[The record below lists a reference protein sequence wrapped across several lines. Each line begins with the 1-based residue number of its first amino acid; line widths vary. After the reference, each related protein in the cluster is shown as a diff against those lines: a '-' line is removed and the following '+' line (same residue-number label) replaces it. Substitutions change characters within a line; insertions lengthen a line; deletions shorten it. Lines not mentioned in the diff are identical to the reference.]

1 MEELINELDIFV
13 NEKAILSAQIKDIE
27 NKRNELAKER
37 NTKKAQNK
45 IKNDEEVWSE
55 VNCLGK
61 QISDLGNQSQWF
73 QNQINSKLL
82 NVREQSFVEID
93 NLIAE
98 SVRKS
103 RIISEQIE
111 ENRDNLEPEEIYEL
125 TESINEIGQ
134 EMARIMFAKR
144 LIKHNQIIDV
154 INLFSATET
163 EESQEQDEQIDEI
176 LESQKIENTNENEQ
190 VQLINEE
197 LKPIEEIAIDPVLT
211 DYYNNINEI
220 TKNLEKEIIT
230 LEETEENQLV
240 NTNTEEPTTIKNIV
254 VKVENGELIY
264 KAELSNETTIKNS
277 LLTKFYKLADRKYL
291 IIDKEIK
298 SADNLLSTTDFLL
311 VELDKAGNATLTN
324 HKVNLK
330 TFSETQIITSN
341 YTFDIATEILTYGSD
356 KIDLKKIIGSS
367 NNYTKEDLIPDESK
381 NINDNVTNIG
391 TNGNNGN
398 NTTGGNDGNNTGGN
412 GNTTGGNGGTTIEEI
427 KKATK
432 QTSVVSVTSTVN
444 KIIID
449 YVIYDPYKEYTSVY
463 MEVQKEDSDKVEVI
477 YLNAN
482 NTRYELKDIL
492 PNTKYNLKFKYTAT
506 EEGQTI
512 IKEFSNTTISTQK
525 PKLSLKVTRTR
536 VGEITYVITTDNS
549 YKLTKADLVVT
560 IKDSKTGETRK
571 KTISD
576 VSIDSKEK
584 IVKLD
589 KMTDGDIIELK
600 LINVKSEDT
609 IIKGITAS
617 DKFIY

>member
-111 ENRDNLEPEEIYEL
+111 ENGDNLEPEEIYEL

-264 KAELSNETTIKNS
+264 KAELSNETTIKIYPIKEKI
-277 LLTKFYKLADRKYL
+277 LEKEKFERETWKRELIEYSAKNYRNLRNIAIKKMDPIVCEILDRYAVQYDMDSQNL
-291 IIDKEIK
+291 VYNYVMSFSSIDDYDSDILPAITYNLSYINEAKISKKEIK
-298 SADNLLSTTDFLL
+298 
-311 VELDKAGNATLTN
+311 
-324 HKVNLK
+324 
-330 TFSETQIITSN
+330 
-341 YTFDIATEILTYGSD
+341 IL
-356 KIDLKKIIGSS
+356 
-367 NNYTKEDLIPDESK
+367 
-381 NINDNVTNIG
+381 
-391 TNGNNGN
+391 
-398 NTTGGNDGNNTGGN
+398 
-412 GNTTGGNGGTTIEEI
+412 
-427 KKATK
+427 
-432 QTSVVSVTSTVN
+432 Q
-444 KIIID
+444 
-449 YVIYDPYKEYTSVY
+449 
-463 MEVQKEDSDKVEVI
+463 
-477 YLNAN
+477 
-482 NTRYELKDIL
+482 
-492 PNTKYNLKFKYTAT
+492 
-506 EEGQTI
+506 
-512 IKEFSNTTISTQK
+512 
-525 PKLSLKVTRTR
+525 
-536 VGEITYVITTDNS
+536 
-549 YKLTKADLVVT
+549 
-560 IKDSKTGETRK
+560 
-571 KTISD
+571 
-576 VSIDSKEK
+576 K
-584 IVKLD
+584 IVKNSTQNALV
-589 KMTDGDIIELK
+589 DIIG
-600 LINVKSEDT
+600 NVTLLEK
-609 IIKGITAS
+609 IKCFMKKIFNISSANILPEGN
-617 DKFIY
+617 KE

>member
-13 NEKAILSAQIKDIE
+13 NEKAVFSAQIRDIE
-27 NKRNELAKER
+27 SKRNELAKER

-154 INLFSATET
+154 INLFSTTET

-264 KAELSNETTIKNS
+264 KAELSNETTIKIYPIKEKI
-277 LLTKFYKLADRKYL
+277 LEKEKFERETWKRELIEYSAKNYRNLRNIAIKKMDPIVCEILDRYAVQYDMDSQNL
-291 IIDKEIK
+291 VYNYVMSFSSIDDYDSDILPAITYNLSYINEAKISKKEIK
-298 SADNLLSTTDFLL
+298 
-311 VELDKAGNATLTN
+311 
-324 HKVNLK
+324 
-330 TFSETQIITSN
+330 
-341 YTFDIATEILTYGSD
+341 IL
-356 KIDLKKIIGSS
+356 
-367 NNYTKEDLIPDESK
+367 
-381 NINDNVTNIG
+381 
-391 TNGNNGN
+391 
-398 NTTGGNDGNNTGGN
+398 
-412 GNTTGGNGGTTIEEI
+412 
-427 KKATK
+427 
-432 QTSVVSVTSTVN
+432 Q
-444 KIIID
+444 
-449 YVIYDPYKEYTSVY
+449 
-463 MEVQKEDSDKVEVI
+463 
-477 YLNAN
+477 
-482 NTRYELKDIL
+482 
-492 PNTKYNLKFKYTAT
+492 
-506 EEGQTI
+506 
-512 IKEFSNTTISTQK
+512 
-525 PKLSLKVTRTR
+525 
-536 VGEITYVITTDNS
+536 
-549 YKLTKADLVVT
+549 
-560 IKDSKTGETRK
+560 
-571 KTISD
+571 
-576 VSIDSKEK
+576 K
-584 IVKLD
+584 IVKNSTQNALV
-589 KMTDGDIIELK
+589 DIIG
-600 LINVKSEDT
+600 NVTLSEK
-609 IIKGITAS
+609 IKCFMKKIFNISSANILPEGN
-617 DKFIY
+617 KE

>member
-111 ENRDNLEPEEIYEL
+111 ENRDNLDPEEIYEL

-176 LESQKIENTNENEQ
+176 LESQEIENKNENEQ

-230 LEETEENQLV
+230 LEESEENQLV

-264 KAELSNETTIKNS
+264 KAELSNETTIKIYPIKEKI
-277 LLTKFYKLADRKYL
+277 LEKEKFERETWKRELIEYSAKNYRNLRNIAIKKMDPIVCEILDRYAVQYDMDSQNL
-291 IIDKEIK
+291 VYNYVMSFSSIDDYDSDILPAITYNLSYINEAKISKKEIK
-298 SADNLLSTTDFLL
+298 
-311 VELDKAGNATLTN
+311 
-324 HKVNLK
+324 
-330 TFSETQIITSN
+330 
-341 YTFDIATEILTYGSD
+341 IL
-356 KIDLKKIIGSS
+356 
-367 NNYTKEDLIPDESK
+367 
-381 NINDNVTNIG
+381 
-391 TNGNNGN
+391 
-398 NTTGGNDGNNTGGN
+398 
-412 GNTTGGNGGTTIEEI
+412 
-427 KKATK
+427 
-432 QTSVVSVTSTVN
+432 Q
-444 KIIID
+444 
-449 YVIYDPYKEYTSVY
+449 
-463 MEVQKEDSDKVEVI
+463 
-477 YLNAN
+477 
-482 NTRYELKDIL
+482 
-492 PNTKYNLKFKYTAT
+492 
-506 EEGQTI
+506 
-512 IKEFSNTTISTQK
+512 
-525 PKLSLKVTRTR
+525 
-536 VGEITYVITTDNS
+536 
-549 YKLTKADLVVT
+549 
-560 IKDSKTGETRK
+560 
-571 KTISD
+571 
-576 VSIDSKEK
+576 K
-584 IVKLD
+584 IVKNSTQNALV
-589 KMTDGDIIELK
+589 DIIG
-600 LINVKSEDT
+600 NVTLLEK
-609 IIKGITAS
+609 IKCFMKKIFNISSANILPEEN
-617 DKFIY
+617 KE

>member
-82 NVREQSFVEID
+82 NVREQSFVKID

-197 LKPIEEIAIDPVLT
+197 LKPIEEIAVDPTLT

-264 KAELSNETTIKNS
+264 KAELSNETTIKIYPIKEKI
-277 LLTKFYKLADRKYL
+277 LEKEKFERETWKRELIEYSAKNYRNLRNIAIKKMDPIVCEILDRYAVQYDMDSQNL
-291 IIDKEIK
+291 VYNYVMSFSSIDDYDSDILPAITYNLSYINEAKISKKEIK
-298 SADNLLSTTDFLL
+298 
-311 VELDKAGNATLTN
+311 
-324 HKVNLK
+324 
-330 TFSETQIITSN
+330 
-341 YTFDIATEILTYGSD
+341 IL
-356 KIDLKKIIGSS
+356 
-367 NNYTKEDLIPDESK
+367 
-381 NINDNVTNIG
+381 
-391 TNGNNGN
+391 
-398 NTTGGNDGNNTGGN
+398 
-412 GNTTGGNGGTTIEEI
+412 
-427 KKATK
+427 
-432 QTSVVSVTSTVN
+432 Q
-444 KIIID
+444 
-449 YVIYDPYKEYTSVY
+449 
-463 MEVQKEDSDKVEVI
+463 
-477 YLNAN
+477 
-482 NTRYELKDIL
+482 
-492 PNTKYNLKFKYTAT
+492 
-506 EEGQTI
+506 
-512 IKEFSNTTISTQK
+512 
-525 PKLSLKVTRTR
+525 
-536 VGEITYVITTDNS
+536 
-549 YKLTKADLVVT
+549 
-560 IKDSKTGETRK
+560 
-571 KTISD
+571 
-576 VSIDSKEK
+576 K
-584 IVKLD
+584 IVKNSTQNALV
-589 KMTDGDIIELK
+589 DIIG
-600 LINVKSEDT
+600 NVTLSEK
-609 IIKGITAS
+609 IKCFMKKIFNISSANILPEGN
-617 DKFIY
+617 KE